1 MKGLVGFIAAQ
12 DVVDQ
17 VAATCIELNFKSDS
31 EQDEMRHVVL
41 RYIGLMER
49 DLFVNDKLTIPGREL
64 SWTFSRS
71 SGSGGQNVNKVE
83 TAVELSWSLD
93 GSTVIGPFRKRRL
106 SVLYQSRIVDGSLR
120 VSVSEQRSQ
129 FQNRQIALKRLASLI
144 REALQ
149 PAPPTRKATK
159 PTRSSQRKRVE
170 TKKQRGAVKQRR
182 QSRPGIDD

>member
-1 MKGLVGFIAAQ
+1 MRHSIKLRRSGLRC
-12 DVVDQ
+12 D
-17 VAATCIELNFKSDS
+17 FKSDS
-31 EQDEMRHVVL
+31 EQDDMWRTVL
-41 RYIGLMER
+41 RYISLMEH
-49 DLFVNDKLTIPGREL
+49 DLWINDKLTIPGKEL
-64 SWTFSRS
+64 SWTFCRS

-93 GSTVIGPFRKRRL
+93 DSTVIGPFRKRRL
-106 SVLYQSRIVDGSLR
+106 SELYQSRIANGSLR

-129 FQNRQIALKRLASLI
+129 FLNRQIALKRLAALI
-144 REALQ
+144 REAFL

-159 PTRSSQRKRVE
+159 PTRSSQRRRVE